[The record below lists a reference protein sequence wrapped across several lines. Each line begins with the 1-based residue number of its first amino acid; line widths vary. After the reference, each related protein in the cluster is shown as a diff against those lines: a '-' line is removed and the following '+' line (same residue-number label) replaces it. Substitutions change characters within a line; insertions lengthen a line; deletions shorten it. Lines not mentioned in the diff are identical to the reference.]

1 MFFLLQLSNI
11 VYAETESEL
20 LYLSSIDSYDAFK
33 YEDSIKKL
41 LGAIE
46 KEPNVAKY
54 HHLLAKSYGK
64 EAEKSGWLR
73 AVRYAKKT
81 LHHLELASKLDVNNI
96 EILKDLMKYYNDAP
110 MFLGGS
116 SKKASKIETKI
127 KVIQSICLIPL
138 ELTHICLASITHATS
153 SVFKN
158 SCNFLTI

>member
-64 EAEKSGWLR
+64 EAEKSGWLK

-96 EILKDLMKYYNDAP
+96 EILP
-110 MFLGGS
+110 H
-116 SKKASKIETKI
+116 
-127 KVIQSICLIPL
+127 KV
-138 ELTHICLASITHATS
+138 
-153 SVFKN
+153 
-158 SCNFLTI
+158 

>member
-1 MFFLLQLSNI
+1 MRFYAYKKINIFIAVMFFLLQLSNI

-64 EAEKSGWLR
+64 EAEKSGWLK

-96 EILKDLMKYYNDAP
+96 EILQDLMKYYNDAP

-127 KVIQSICLIPL
+127 KVIQS
-138 ELTHICLASITHATS
+138 
-153 SVFKN
+153 KN
-158 SCNFLTI
+158 